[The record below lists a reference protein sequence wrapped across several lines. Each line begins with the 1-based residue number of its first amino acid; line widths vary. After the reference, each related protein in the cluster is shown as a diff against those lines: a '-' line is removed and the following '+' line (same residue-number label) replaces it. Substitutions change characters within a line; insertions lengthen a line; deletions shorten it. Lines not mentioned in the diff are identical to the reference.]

1 MDKDFRE
8 QLEHYKDNISLQ
20 FQLAGITEKTA
31 PAYITKEMAIAIA
44 ANDWDTWQTLVGMAC
59 AIENQD
65 TRATALNQLL
75 LMPGHEFHQEVAFA
89 IQCGAHPSSVSAIH
103 KVLEQGFAMFTYTG
117 SDDGVIAKWFSHALA
132 CIGTPEALAVIQQF
146 SQSNNEEIAAEMNY
160 RLGKIQ
166 AVPD

>member
-103 KVLEQGFAMFTYTG
+103 KVLEQGFAIRG
-117 SDDGVIAKWFSHALA
+117 NRRRDALPIRENPS
-132 CIGTPEALAVIQQF
+132 CPRLVYDSTT
-146 SQSNNEEIAAEMNY
+146 SSCKAARNGAN
-160 RLGKIQ
+160 RVF
-166 AVPD
+166 ANS